1 MKKVGLLIV
10 ACIIS
15 QVSYGQFTLG
25 VKGGLNFSNL
35 VTNAGSLGNN
45 IKESKETQTGY
56 AFGLYSRIGDKFF
69 LQPEVL
75 FSTKGGKVEFVPTAG
90 GSPVL
95 IDIKTNNI
103 DIPVLVGFK
112 LFNRIRIQGGPMATI
127 KLSEDGEFV
136 SELKKIG
143 SNVNEA
149 FAKATYGYQVGVGV
163 KLLGFDLDLRNIGSL
178 GDLSESQFGADTR
191 FNQTQKGWQLTLG
204 HKIL

>member
-75 FSTKGGKVEFVPTAG
+75 FSTKGGKVEFVPTG
-90 GSPVL
+90 GCSTVL
-95 IDIKTNNI
+95 IDI
-103 DIPVLVGFK
+103 
-112 LFNRIRIQGGPMATI
+112 
-127 KLSEDGEFV
+127 
-136 SELKKIG
+136 
-143 SNVNEA
+143 
-149 FAKATYGYQVGVGV
+149 
-163 KLLGFDLDLRNIGSL
+163 
-178 GDLSESQFGADTR
+178 
-191 FNQTQKGWQLTLG
+191 
-204 HKIL
+204 